1 MITFFRPAV
10 VALLLMGSASLATA
24 RTPEAAVRPSGT
36 SIPTVANLFRHVA
49 ATGTT
54 KPLGASLDH
63 RLGTSMRLTTADMR
77 LSRAIRTAIC
87 TGC

>member
-1 MITFFRPAV
+1 MITFFRPTV

-24 RTPEAAVRPSGT
+24 RTPDAAVRPAGI
-36 SIPTVANLFRHVA
+36 SIPTAANLFRHVA
-49 ATGTT
+49 VNGTT
-54 KPLGASLDH
+54 KPPGASLDH

-87 TGC
+87 KGC